1 MKKNKF
7 SAFTL
12 IELIISSLII
22 SCVAVA
28 VYSVFSGGISA
39 WKRGKDINSFERNS
53 RLVTEVMAREL
64 RNTFQLSSIPF
75 EGTKDFFCF
84 ANIIEG
90 GISDDELLPYGIG
103 KVSYFINEDNVFC
116 RMQQSYAEVFQED
129 SIGQIKELIPDV
141 VSLDLSYFGYD
152 EQEKIYQ
159 WHNTWPHI
167 VQDDE
172 EQVDTEEQ
180 DLSIP
185 AQGMADDNLTL
196 PIAVKIELEFR
207 TTLQED
213 NAGLSN
219 KKIDDGT
226 GIFKLVK
233 TIMIPLG
240 DYVEQ
245 AKKQ

>member
-39 WKRGKDINSFERNS
+39 WKRGKDTNAFERNL

-64 RNTFQLSSIPF
+64 RNTFKFSNIPF
-75 EGTKDFFCF
+75 EGAKDFVGF
-84 ANIIEG
+84 ANTIEG
-90 GISDDELLPYGIG
+90 GISDDGLLPYRIG
-103 KVSYFINEDNVFC
+103 KVSYFINENNVFC

-141 VSLDLSYFGYD
+141 VNLSFSFFGYD
-152 EQEKIYQ
+152 EQAKAYEWY
-159 WHNTWPHI
+159 NTWPHI
-167 VQDDE
+167 KQE
-172 EQVDTEEQ
+172 EQESAALETQ
-180 DLSIP
+180 DLSVSGEDT
-185 AQGMADDNLTL
+185 AVEDLGL
-196 PIAVKIELEFR
+196 PMAVKIELEFKR
-207 TTLQED
+207 TSEEKNRNTAYKISADDTDTL
-213 NAGLSN
+213 
-219 KKIDDGT
+219 
-226 GIFKLVK
+226 KLVK
-233 TIMIPLG
+233 TVMIPLG
-240 DYVEQ
+240 DYFEE